1 MFSNYKCIH
10 WHSAP
15 APACQEEMLI
25 FWPRGLAT
33 LDLLDCLAYIL
44 IQDVP
49 LFGSNPSPLK
59 HHANYFPCHFF
70 QLAWHS
76 TTCSVLPDVCEAKRC
91 KNSERKALFRLA
103 LFKGLQ
109 DIAEEIGSN
118 ITFQNLFEMCVRFS
132 WLCKDYKKW

>member
-1 MFSNYKCIH
+1 MHSLAFSSSSSMSGRNVNILTQRSGNIRLTWLFSLHINTGCTFVWLKSI
-10 WHSAP
+10 SLEAP
-15 APACQEEMLI
+15 CQ
-25 FWPRGLAT
+25 
-33 LDLLDCLAYIL
+33 
-44 IQDVP
+44 
-49 LFGSNPSPLK
+49 LFSLP
-59 HHANYFPCHFF
+59 FF

-76 TTCSVLPDVCEAKRC
+76 TTCSVLPDVCEAKWC